1 MSKTEMETRTE
12 GVMTIPAKQRV
23 RNIRTKVRLI
33 SDRIWRY
40 EGWGVCTG
48 DLEQAFILREMDT
61 LAGITPDPI
70 PEEAERAMRHDTQQH

>member
-1 MSKTEMETRTE
+1 
-12 GVMTIPAKQRV
+12 MTICAKQRV

-33 SDRIWRY
+33 SDRIWRN

-48 DLEQAFILREMDT
+48 DLERAFILREMDL

-70 PEEAERAMRHDTQQH
+70 PDEVKRALAR